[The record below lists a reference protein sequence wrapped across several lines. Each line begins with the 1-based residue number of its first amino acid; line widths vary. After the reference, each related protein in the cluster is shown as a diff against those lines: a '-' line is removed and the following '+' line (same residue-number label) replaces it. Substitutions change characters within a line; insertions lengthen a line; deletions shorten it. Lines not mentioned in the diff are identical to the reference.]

1 MRILLAHPRGYCAGV
16 EMAINSLE
24 VALQR
29 YGAPLYVYHQIVHN
43 TYLVDQFTARGVVF
57 VESVDDVPAGAT
69 LMYSAHGV
77 APDVRKAAR
86 AQQLNTIDAT
96 CPLVSK
102 VHGEAIRYARKGYT
116 ILLIGHQGHDEIVG
130 VMGEAPYAIKLVQ
143 SVADVE
149 TLEVSEPERIA
160 YLTQTTLSVAEKQH
174 IEAALLRRFPHIEQ
188 PRTEDI
194 CYATQNRQFAVREL
208 APEAQ
213 LVVIIGSQHSS
224 NSRRLADVAHEH
236 GTPSRMIDGPE
247 ELQRHW
253 FDDVGTVLLTAG
265 ASVPEVL
272 VEETVA
278 WLEQRFPVT
287 IEERFV
293 ADESQLFHL
302 PVELRRSRETANY
315 QSLTHLQELEKLT
328 AT

>member
-57 VESVDDVPAGAT
+57 VDSVDDVPTGGT

-77 APDVRKAAR
+77 APDVRNAALEQR
-86 AQQLNTIDAT
+86 LNIIDAT
-96 CPLVSK
+96 CPLVTK

-116 ILLIGHQGHDEIVG
+116 IILIGHQGHDEIVG
-130 VMGEAPYAIKLVQ
+130 VMGEAPHAIKLVQ

-149 TLEVSEPERIA
+149 TLEVSEPGRIA

-247 ELQRHW
+247 ELQQHW
-253 FDDVGTVLLTAG
+253 FENVGTVLVTAG
-265 ASVPEVL
+265 ASVPEIL
-272 VEETVA
+272 VEETVT
-278 WLEQRFPVT
+278 WLGNHFNTTV
-287 IEERFV
+287 EERSV
-293 ADESQLFHL
+293 TDESQQFHL
-302 PVELRRSRETANY
+302 PVELRRTTVVANW
-315 QSLTHLQELEKLT
+315 QSLIELPEQGKFT
-328 AT
+328 TT